1 MMNSSK
7 VEREKFRA
15 AGYLELDVENYQN
28 ALDIFERSAKL
39 GDERAFVGIA
49 RVKEAA
55 SLPPEEFFSDLL
67 DGARS
72 GEVFALCWANSLA
85 KEMPSSPAVDEIRE
99 LFLERQSIGD
109 ADFHLFQWQILWNS
123 DFEEAIR
130 HLLLAVEMNEESSA
144 MTLADLICSATWD
157 EDVKTAIS
165 KTFKK
170 LKFSALA
177 NLDYDLSSIS
187 SFDAETLLGEN
198 QNKTLLA
205 IKKYGGI
212 NSSNS
217 FPAGILRSIFL
228 LIGKKSPIELDKFNG
243 ILQHHFDTFNDEND
257 SSLYAN
263 PILLIELAQQLR
275 LFRKGI
281 PLTVIEEKISQ
292 LGLMEPYGKFCENFD
307 SEEDE
312 WLLWEPVSASPQIPS
327 KPSEPTEPTKDN
339 LIDYLNE
346 DIADAIDSVRS
357 GDSSWKSVIKLFKKF
372 RELDEEDLG
381 ETWFYEEQLT
391 QLVNDND
398 DIFDEPGEYAV
409 KDPKFFDALKE
420 FIPVGG
426 TPELTMASSK
436 YCPKSIVME
445 LLSPDYAPMD
455 SESLSVHQVVAEM
468 QSDVDYFKEI
478 IAQGHDD
485 RALHTLSA
493 RPDLP
498 LDLVEQLSRMKIH
511 SVQMYSE
518 SGVHLASHLTEIINH
533 EKVNPS
539 ILGKIIER
547 ANAVI
552 AGGRDYS
559 IDNVEMALEIEK
571 AATKRL
577 KSLS

>member
-1 MMNSSK
+1 MNSSK

-15 AGYLELDVENYQN
+15 AGYLELEVENYQN
-28 ALDIFERSAKL
+28 ALDIFEQSAKV
-39 GDERAFVGIA
+39 GDERAYIGMA
-49 RVKEAA
+49 RAKEAA
-55 SLPPEEFFSDLL
+55 GLPPEEFFSDLL
-67 DGARS
+67 NGARN

-85 KEMPSSPAVDEIRE
+85 KEMPSSPAVDEIHG
-99 LFLERQSIGD
+99 LFLERQNIGD

-144 MTLADLICSATWD
+144 MTLADLICSATWN
-157 EDVKTAIS
+157 EDVKTLIS
-165 KTFKK
+165 KAFKK
-170 LKFSALA
+170 LKLSSLS
-177 NLDYDLSSIS
+177 NLDFDLSSIS
-187 SFDAETLLGEN
+187 SFDANTLLSES
-198 QNKTLLA
+198 QNETWLA
-205 IKKYGGI
+205 IKKYSGI
-212 NSSNS
+212 DSSHS
-217 FPAGILRSIFL
+217 FPAGILKSIFVV
-228 LIGKKSPIELDKFNG
+228 IGNNRPIELEKFNG
-243 ILQHHFDTFNDEND
+243 ILQHHFDSFKDDNDL
-257 SSLYAN
+257 SLYAN
-263 PILLIELAQQLR
+263 PLLLIELAQQLR
-275 LFRKGI
+275 YFRYGI
-281 PLTVIEEKISQ
+281 SLNQIEEKITKHE
-292 LGLMEPYGKFCENFD
+292 LTATYEKFCINYDIQF
-307 SEEDE
+307 DE
-312 WLLWEPVSASPQIPS
+312 WELWEPVSASPPI
-327 KPSEPTEPTKDN
+327 PSEPSEPSVPTKDN
-339 LIDYLNE
+339 AIDDLNE
-346 DIADAIDSVRS
+346 EIADSIDSVRS
-357 GDSSWKSVIKLFKKF
+357 GEGSWKSVIKLFKKF

-391 QLVNDND
+391 QLVNDNE
-398 DIFDEPGEYAV
+398 DIFDEPGDYAV
-409 KDPKFFDALKE
+409 KDPKFFAALKE

-436 YCPKSIVME
+436 FCPKSIVME

-478 IAQGHDD
+478 IVQGNDD

-498 LDLVEQLSRMKIH
+498 IELVDQLSRMQIH
-511 SVQMYSE
+511 SIRMYSE
-518 SGVHLASHLTEIINH
+518 SGMYIESHLTVIINRA
-533 EKVNPS
+533 EMNSS

-559 IDNVEMALEIEK
+559 IDDVEMALEIEK